1 MSTASL
7 SPAACSRPF
16 RPLPALARSRQN
28 TFSKG
33 SDDLSQQLSQVYAR
47 VSHMATLLQDKPVPA
62 SQRASSASEDAS
74 SESLLAVITLPRPT
88 TSSPTSTALE
98 PCACQ
103 GVCAVAT
110 PGRCGLCGE
119 AIGPVATLR
128 ERVAQLEGELT
139 TSQEAV
145 ADLQRQVALQK
156 RDEATLASRVVT
168 LENDLDQSR
177 QEAASLHHDVRV
189 LNDKY
194 VDQINRVGEILHAKQ
209 LVEDELE
216 DLSQKL
222 FEQANGMVASE
233 ARQRHEKEQRLAETE
248 AKLVEAH
255 QTLAEQKQAM
265 QALRDANRQL
275 QTQLAAHTPQSLS
288 PSDRDGPRPELL
300 SAASMATQGTM
311 ATVVDPIDD
320 GLDSPMLDQVTDE
333 QLFLEFQDFV
343 FHCPTTKHI
352 KLHTL
357 AFLRNCWAE
366 DVEPCLRFGPNP
378 RISTKNLQDALFF
391 GTLVLQ
397 ATNCDERP
405 QAPPVAEPA
414 PSSKW
419 FLASKQALLWERLSG
434 TVQAN
439 PHGCQA
445 CGRTGECTHRFQ
457 MGYYEENEEW
467 CYIDQFCRDRLV
479 AVSDFYQFIRH
490 IHLGYYSS
498 RSMQNLYL
506 ESQRLRLRM
515 LYARMGSLGLF
526 RTNPD
531 YYVRKLNAPSMVP
544 RRSASKA
551 SSTRSTA
558 DPEAC
563 TSESTPIP
571 SLGIGNAPRAESGPL
586 EPTKFAPVQQW
597 LSRTPP
603 NRGTLL
609 QEAERLRA
617 RSLSLPK
624 LGNLLAAATS
634 TTNGTDAMASRPPG
648 TRHSSPPQPTP
659 PTVAPTD
666 PE

>member
-7 SPAACSRPF
+7 SPAAGSRPF

-28 TFSKG
+28 TLSKG

-47 VSHMATLLQDKPVPA
+47 VNHMATLLQDKPLPA
-62 SQRASSASEDAS
+62 SDDTTTEPLPVVVA
-74 SESLLAVITLPRPT
+74 LPRPT
-88 TSSPTSTALE
+88 VSSLTPAALE
-98 PCACQ
+98 SCACQ
-103 GVCAVAT
+103 DVCAVAT
-110 PGRCGLCGE
+110 PGRCGLCGD
-119 AIGPVATLR
+119 ALDPVVTLR
-128 ERVAQLEGELT
+128 ERVAELEGALT

-168 LENDLDQSR
+168 LENVLDQSR

-216 DLSQKL
+216 ELSQKL
-222 FEQANGMVASE
+222 FEQANVMVASE

-248 AKLVEAH
+248 AKLSEAH
-255 QTLAEQKQAM
+255 QTLVEQKQAI

-275 QTQLAAHTPQSLS
+275 QTQLAAHTPPPQPTALS
-288 PSDRDGPRPELL
+288 DKAEPRPEPL
-300 SAASMATQGTM
+300 SAASMTTQGTL
-311 ATVVDPIDD
+311 ATVVEPVDD
-320 GLDSPMLDQVTDE
+320 GPDSPMLDQVTDE

-397 ATNCDERP
+397 AATRDERP
-405 QAPPVAEPA
+405 QVPPVAEPA
-414 PSSKW
+414 PPSKW

-457 MGYYEENEEW
+457 MGYYEEDEEW
-467 CYIDQFCRDRLV
+467 CYIDQFCRDRLM
-479 AVSDFYQFIRH
+479 AVSEFYQFIRH
-490 IHLGYYSS
+490 IHLGYYSN
-498 RSMQNLYL
+498 RSMQDLYV

-515 LYARMGSLGLF
+515 LYARMGSLSLF

-531 YYVRKLNAPSMVP
+531 YYVRKLNAPSMTP

-551 SSTRSTA
+551 SSIKSTA
-558 DPEAC
+558 NPEA
-563 TSESTPIP
+563 SASGSTPTP
-571 SLGIGNAPRAESGPL
+571 SLSPGTGNASQAELGPL
-586 EPTKFAPVQQW
+586 EHTKLALVQQW
-597 LSRTPP
+597 LPRTPP
-603 NRGTLL
+603 ARGTLF
-609 QEAERLRA
+609 QEVEQLRA

-624 LGNLLAAATS
+624 LGSLLAA
-634 TTNGTDAMASRPPG
+634 TTTKPSGTDAETLRPPG

-659 PTVAPTD
+659 PTVPRAD
-666 PE
+666 PA